1 MFKTRTGPTPHP
13 HRERTAP
20 FRGAK
25 VALKTEGRLLFP
37 LHKPKNQSSRGSP
50 APQSRTAAW
59 ERSASRRVR
68 LAREKRAPTRRPSR
82 GGASPAEG
90 TEPPA
95 TKEDSVSRVGECS
108 FSQPRH
114 PPPSQ
119 PLLHSSR
126 QPAGPLP
133 ADAPGW
139 PGPHRSHLPAPALPP
154 APSARA
160 ALT

>member
-1 MFKTRTGPTPHP
+1 MFKTRTGTTPHP
-13 HRERTAP
+13 HRERTAR
-20 FRGAK
+20 FRGTK
-25 VALKTEGRLLFP
+25 VALKTKGSLLFP
-37 LHKPKNQSSRGSP
+37 MHKPKNQSSRGSP

-68 LAREKRAPTRRPSR
+68 LAREKRAPTRSPSR

-90 TEPPA
+90 SEPPA
-95 TKEDSVSRVGECS
+95 TKEDSGSGVGEFS
-108 FSQPRH
+108 FSQRRT
-114 PPPSQ
+114 PPPQ
-119 PLLHSSR
+119 PLLHSRR